1 MRLTRFGEGQNF
13 GWLSMSQVNL
23 MARRILSRVVLCAL
37 VASTRSWAPSA
48 TYGAGRVV
56 RLRSSAEFVG
66 DARDALRGASSK
78 LEAPLRALELELQEA
93 KRETDAAERA
103 LASALAAVAASEAD
117 ARSARGDVDAAEA
130 AKTAEV
136 AAAADAA
143 RRSNERRV
151 AAARTLA
158 ETAESDA
165 KREIRATVVALE
177 SQIGADAAAKARDAA
192 AAARDAAAA
201 ARAATAADVAA
212 AEADGAARLEAAQ
225 LRLRAVT
232 DEDAAE
238 DEPLVVAVAASALA
252 GFLLFSNQ
260 LQGGL
265 SPFSL
270 FGALLGAFL
279 FAAFGLKAP
288 EKA

>member
-1 MRLTRFGEGQNF
+1 
-13 GWLSMSQVNL
+13 
-23 MARRILSRVVLCAL
+23 MARPMLARVVLCAL

-103 LASALAAVAASEAD
+103 LASALAALAASEAD
-117 ARSARGDVDAAEA
+117 ARRARGDVDAAAA
-130 AKTAEV
+130 AKDAEV

-158 ETAESDA
+158 ETAEGDA

-177 SQIGADAAAKARDAA
+177 SQIGADAAAKARD
-192 AAARDAAAA
+192 AA

-225 LRLRAVT
+225 LRLRAVA

-238 DEPLVVAVAASALA
+238 DEPLVGAVAASALA

-288 EKA
+288 EKT

>member
-1 MRLTRFGEGQNF
+1 
-13 GWLSMSQVNL
+13 
-23 MARRILSRVVLCAL
+23 MARPMLVVLCAL

-103 LASALAAVAASEAD
+103 LASALAALAASEAD
-117 ARSARGDVDAAEA
+117 ARRG
-130 AKTAEV
+130 
-136 AAAADAA
+136 
-143 RRSNERRV
+143 RHRGG
-151 AAARTLA
+151 
-158 ETAESDA
+158 DA

-177 SQIGADAAAKARDAA
+177 SQIGAPGG
-192 AAARDAAAA
+192 AAARGAAAA

-225 LRLRAVT
+225 LRLRAVS

-238 DEPLVVAVAASALA
+238 DEPLVGAVAASALA

-288 EKA
+288 EKT

>member
-1 MRLTRFGEGQNF
+1 
-13 GWLSMSQVNL
+13 
-23 MARRILSRVVLCAL
+23 MARPMLVVLCAL

-103 LASALAAVAASEAD
+103 LASALAALAASEAD
-117 ARSARGDVDAAEA
+117 ARRARATRRREA
-130 AKTAEV
+130 AKKAEV
-136 AAAADAA
+136 APRGRA

-158 ETAESDA
+158 ETAEGDA

-177 SQIGADAAAKARDAA
+177 SQIADAAAARGGAA
-192 AAARDAAAA
+192 SDAAAA

-225 LRLRAVT
+225 LRLRAVS

-238 DEPLVVAVAASALA
+238 DEPLVGAVAASALA

-288 EKA
+288 EKT

>member
-1 MRLTRFGEGQNF
+1 
-13 GWLSMSQVNL
+13 
-23 MARRILSRVVLCAL
+23 MARPMLVVLCAL

-66 DARDALRGASSK
+66 DARDALRGAS
-78 LEAPLRALELELQEA
+78 PTRG
-93 KRETDAAERA
+93 
-103 LASALAAVAASEAD
+103 
-117 ARSARGDVDAAEA
+117 ARGRRGAEA
-130 AKTAEV
+130 AKKAEV
-136 AAAADAA
+136 APRGRA

-158 ETAESDA
+158 ETAEGDA

-177 SQIGADAAAKARDAA
+177 SQIGADAAAALARRPP
-192 AAARDAAAA
+192 RDAAAA

-225 LRLRAVT
+225 LRLRAVSH
-232 DEDAAE
+232 EDAAE
-238 DEPLVVAVAASALA
+238 DEPLVGAVAASALA

-288 EKA
+288 EKT